1 MGPTGATGATGASL
15 TTNAVSAAMTN
26 AQNITVTSGGT
37 GIPLNTTTYSSS
49 AFTQTSL
56 TTFTV
61 NTTGCYLATYTAN
74 VTTPSQ
80 NSTAIYVNGTA
91 ATGTVFTPP
100 GAASGT
106 DTTFFNN
113 TSILCL
119 AAGQTIQL
127 TMFGPTANTTFTP
140 GTGASLTLTQI
151 S

>member
-1 MGPTGATGATGASL
+1 
-15 TTNAVSAAMTN
+15 MTN
-26 AQNITVTSGGT
+26 AQNITVTSAGT
-37 GIPLNTTTYSSS
+37 GIPLNNATFSSA

-61 NTTGCYLATYTAN
+61 NTTGCYLTNYSAN
-74 VTTPSQ
+74 VTIASQ

-91 ATGTVFTPP
+91 AVGTIQTQP

-106 DTTFFNN
+106 DTTFYNN

-119 AAGQTIQL
+119 TAGQTIQL
-127 TMFGPTANTTFTP
+127 TMFGPDANTTFTP